1 MRCDLTRKGLV
12 MSLFVNAC
20 RAAAIVASTLIA
32 PAAWSAAPDA
42 LPAEESTPLG
52 TGIGAP
58 IDYALETEMVVRN
71 WVLCVSQPLAEQLAR
86 AREAGAE
93 SARTTYADLA
103 GARSCGLFPE
113 LRVILQQSLYV
124 SSGDAGYDARVFGA
138 LVNLSGDW
146 ATAFVVSGSLS
157 E

>member
-1 MRCDLTRKGLV
+1 MN
-12 MSLFVNAC
+12 MFVHAC
-20 RAAAIVASTLIA
+20 RAAAFVALTLVA

-42 LPAEESTPLG
+42 LTADEPTPAAS
-52 TGIGAP
+52 GIGAP

-71 WVLCVSQPLAEQLAR
+71 WVLCISQPLAEQLAR
-86 AREAGAE
+86 ARKGGAE

-113 LRVILQQSLYV
+113 LRVILQQPLYV
-124 SSGDAGYDARVFGA
+124 SGGDAGYDARVFGA

>member
-1 MRCDLTRKGLV
+1 
-12 MSLFVNAC
+12 MSIFVHVC
-20 RAAAIVASTLIA
+20 RAAAIVALTLAA
-32 PAAWSAAPDA
+32 PVAWSAAPDA
-42 LPAEESTPLG
+42 LPAEEPVPVV

-58 IDYALETEMVVRN
+58 IDYALETEMVVHD

-86 AREAGAE
+86 AREGGAE
-93 SARTTYADLA
+93 SARTIYADLA

-113 LRVILQQSLYV
+113 LRVILQQALYV
-124 SSGDAGYDARVFGA
+124 SGGDAGYDARVFGA

-157 E
+157 D